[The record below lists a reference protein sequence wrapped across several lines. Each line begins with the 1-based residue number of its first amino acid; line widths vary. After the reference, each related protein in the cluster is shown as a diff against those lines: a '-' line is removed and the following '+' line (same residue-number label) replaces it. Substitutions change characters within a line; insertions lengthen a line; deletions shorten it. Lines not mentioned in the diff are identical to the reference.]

1 MQLGN
6 SPQSRGGQD
15 SPCQRCPAVIIR
27 LYTMHLCNSAPLP
40 RVNPVTSARPAFWAH
55 DPAKGQVWQI
65 GTSGSKDKMRS
76 SKSRSRSKANRPRSL
91 GNIVNRVFDSSGPE
105 GKVRGTPQQIIE
117 KYQMLA
123 RDAQLSNDR
132 VAAENFS
139 QHAEHYTRML
149 AEAMREMAAEQE
161 SRQQQYQ
168 QNGQNGQNG
177 QRDRQGDQRGDRPND
192 YRGDQRGERA
202 EFRPERGDPA
212 AAEQPWVGG
221 FAAPD
226 EEDTGLVD
234 LPETPRAQ
242 PRRDDRSRE
251 NRDQPR
257 RFENRR
263 DDRPRD
269 QRPAPERPASDAA
282 PEPQAPAALTPVAPP
297 ADLPRFESPAEL
309 VAQVEK
315 SVRPTR
321 SRAANRPKPRLP
333 KPRLSKP
340 RRKSR
345 PGRRAHARPRPNP
358 PPMPRQAARPAND
371 APGPR
376 EPGRFS
382 FPPGSAPG
390 RRTAPARSPRPARSG
405 GCRRPPVA
413 PRCPG
418 QAPSGSSAASCGAG

>member
-1 MQLGN
+1 
-6 SPQSRGGQD
+6 
-15 SPCQRCPAVIIR
+15 
-27 LYTMHLCNSAPLP
+27 
-40 RVNPVTSARPAFWAH
+40 
-55 DPAKGQVWQI
+55 
-65 GTSGSKDKMRS
+65 MRS

-202 EFRPERGDPA
+202 EFRPERSDPA

-315 SVRPTR
+315 AVRPTR
-321 SRAANRPKPRLP
+321 ARAAKPAETPAPETAAPETAAEKPARAPRP
-333 KPRLSKP
+333 
-340 RRKSR
+340 RKS
-345 PGRRAHARPRPNP
+345 
-358 PPMPRQAARPAND
+358 AAKPAAD
-371 APGPR
+371 A
-376 EPGRFS
+376 
-382 FPPGSAPG
+382 A
-390 RRTAPARSPRPARSG
+390 TG
-405 GCRRPPVA
+405 GKT
-413 PRCPG
+413 G
-418 QAPSGSSAASCGAG
+418 E